1 MVFPLQDSAE
11 PALMYATLGG
21 VIRTIFWI
29 ILISYLLRFIARMS
43 VQYAMNKTQEEM
55 QRQFQQQQQQQQQQQ
70 YQNKHQ
76 SSKSHEPV
84 GEYVDYIEIKDDT
97 K

>member
-1 MVFPLQDSAE
+1 MTYPLQDSANQ
-11 PALMYATLGG
+11 LLVYATLGG

-55 QRQFQQQQQQQQQQQ
+55 QRQFHQQQQ
-70 YQNKHQ
+70 YQQQQYQQKQ
-76 SSKSHEPV
+76 SPRSKDPV
-84 GEYVDYIEIKDDT
+84 GEYVDYIEIKDE
-97 K
+97 KK

>member
-1 MVFPLQDSAE
+1 
-11 PALMYATLGG
+11 
-21 VIRTIFWI
+21 
-29 ILISYLLRFIARMS
+29 
-43 VQYAMNKTQEEM
+43 MNKTQEEM
-55 QRQFQQQQQQQQQQQ
+55 QRQFQQQQQQQQ
-70 YQNKHQ
+70 YQNKQQ

>member
-1 MVFPLQDSAE
+1 MTYPLQDSADQ
-11 PALMYATLGG
+11 LLVYATLGG

-29 ILISYLLRFIARMS
+29 ILISYFLRFIARMS

-55 QRQFQQQQQQQQQQQ
+55 QRQFHQQQQ
-70 YQNKHQ
+70 YQQYQNKQHPP
-76 SSKSHEPV
+76 KGHEPV

>member
-55 QRQFQQQQQQQQQQQ
+55 QRQFQQQQHQQQ
-70 YQNKHQ
+70 YQNKQQ

-84 GEYVDYIEIKDDT
+84 GEYVDYIEIKDET

>member
-29 ILISYLLRFIARMS
+29 ILISYLLRFIARLS

-55 QRQFQQQQQQQQQQQ
+55 QRQFQQQQQQQQ
-70 YQNKHQ
+70 YQNKQQ

>member
-1 MVFPLQDSAE
+1 MTYPLQDSADQ
-11 PALMYATLGG
+11 LLVYATLGG

-55 QRQFQQQQQQQQQQQ
+55 QRQFHQQQQYQQQQ
-70 YQNKHQ
+70 YQNKQHPP
-76 SSKSHEPV
+76 KGHESV

>member
-29 ILISYLLRFIARMS
+29 ILISYLMRFIARMS

-55 QRQFQQQQQQQQQQQ
+55 QRQFHQQQQQQQ
-70 YQNKHQ
+70 YQNKQQ

>member
-1 MVFPLQDSAE
+1 MDFAIQDSAM
-11 PALMYATLGG
+11 PTLMYATLGG

-55 QRQFQQQQQQQQQQQ
+55 QRQFRQQQQH
-70 YQNKHQ
+70 YSNQNRPEEPKR
-76 SSKSHEPV
+76 KEPV
-84 GEYVDYIEIKDDT
+84 GEYVDYIEIKDE
-97 K
+97 

>member
-1 MVFPLQDSAE
+1 MTYPLQDSANQ
-11 PALMYATLGG
+11 LLVYATLGG

-55 QRQFQQQQQQQQQQQ
+55 QRQFHQQQQ
-70 YQNKHQ
+70 YQQQQYQQKQ
-76 SSKSHEPV
+76 STRSKDPV
-84 GEYVDYIEIKDDT
+84 GEYVDYIEIKDE
-97 K
+97 KK